1 MWWLVGWV
9 VGWLVVVVCRCFLR
23 SASFFLLLIFFFF
36 FVSPRILSS
45 SFFLAGEYGGFLRFS
60 LHEDCAF
67 SIAFWLFAF
76 LFVRFCIARRSISSF
91 LRCLPLL
98 FISNRVL
105 CIFIF
110 FLILLR
116 FSLWNV
122 AVVVGWL
129 MGQLAT
135 ASLFS
140 LLFSSFC
147 LQERSLFSLDYS
159 VSRSRTVVFW
169 FFVSLCAPVLSL
181 LFNRLASSFSL

>member
-1 MWWLVGWV
+1 M
-9 VGWLVVVVCRCFLR
+9 VGWLGGWLAGGGGVPMLFKIC
-23 SASFFLLLIFFFF
+23 FFLFASYFFFCFSENSFFFF
-36 FVSPRILSS
+36 FSCEGRRRVS
-45 SFFLAGEYGGFLRFS
+45 SFFFARGLCL
-60 LHEDCAF
+60 

-76 LFVRFCIARRSISSF
+76 LFVCFCIARRSISSF
-91 LRCLPLL
+91 LRCLSLL

-140 LLFSSFC
+140 FFSPSFC

-169 FFVSLCAPVLSL
+169 FFVSLCARVLSL